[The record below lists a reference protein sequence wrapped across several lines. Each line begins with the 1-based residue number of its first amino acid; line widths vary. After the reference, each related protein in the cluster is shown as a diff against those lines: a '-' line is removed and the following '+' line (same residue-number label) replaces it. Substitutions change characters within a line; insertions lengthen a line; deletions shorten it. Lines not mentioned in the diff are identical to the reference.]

1 VHCAAWDDPAS
12 AVTARTQPPPT
23 VLNSLPPEFRPYLRR
38 VVMLIVLAAAL
49 GVVLALVI
57 PAGHHH

>member
-12 AVTARTQPPPT
+12 ATSPRAPAT

-38 VVMLIVLAAAL
+38 VVILIILAAAL
-49 GVVLALVI
+49 GVALALAI
-57 PAGHHH
+57 PAGRHT

>member
-1 VHCAAWDDPAS
+1 MIPQ
-12 AVTARTQPPPT
+12 ARGHRAQPPPI

-38 VVMLIVLAAAL
+38 VAMLIVLAAAL